1 MNNESPQPPD
11 QKQSPSVDDLIAQST
26 SQLYAFEHSK
36 QKRSIGHRLLALSK
50 TQKLVAG
57 GAGVLLILVV
67 MIGLSLG
74 SGGKQNL
81 SSSQV
86 KTGEVAT
93 TATSSAAT
101 SDTNGDGV
109 VDEYDTATTADST
122 DTNETSWWQKLLNIG
137 NGSSN
142 ESTTSNSDE
151 TSNASD
157 DSSSAS
163 SDSTASADE
172 LAQAE
177 VAESDDV
184 DQQIASST
192 PTSTTSTASSAST
205 TTPSTSTTTPSTSST
220 STATAQL
227 SGVTN
232 FRDASASSTKLMK
245 RGVLYRSAKL
255 QKATKE
261 DAATLASLLKNGVI
275 IDLRTTKVRNGSP
288 DAVISGVTNVSYP
301 IDAAD
306 NAKTYVAVFVN
317 TASDRK
323 KFGDAITKI
332 ANTKGSVLVHCTAGK
347 DRTGWT
353 VAMVMYAIG
362 ANDKQV
368 MTEYLKS
375 RESGAT
381 VNSKWLNA
389 ALSAAKKKNGGS
401 IINYIKSKS
410 NGLGVSDATI
420 AKLKAKLSASK

>member
-1 MNNESPQPPD
+1 MNNDPPQLPE
-11 QKQSPSVDDLIAQST
+11 QKPTPSVDDLIAQST

-36 QKRSIGHRLLALSK
+36 QKSSVKHRLVALSK
-50 TQKLVAG
+50 TQKLVFG
-57 GAGVLLILVV
+57 GAGLLLILVV

-74 SGGKQNL
+74 SGSKQTL
-81 SSSQV
+81 SSSQGS
-86 KTGEVAT
+86 TSGT
-93 TATSSAAT
+93 TTTTTSTPAT

-109 VDEYDTATTADST
+109 IDEYDTASTDET
-122 DTNETSWWQKLLNIG
+122 DTNETSWWQKLLNLNNDSG
-137 NGSSN
+137 DTTTASSN
-142 ESTTSNSDE
+142 ETGNTSNSSSTVD
-151 TSNASD
+151 SNT
-157 DSSSAS
+157 
-163 SDSTASADE
+163 TASATE

-177 VAESDDV
+177 DAETEDV
-184 DQQIASST
+184 NQQIASSPPSTPT
-192 PTSTTSTASSAST
+192 PTSTSSPT
-205 TTPSTSTTTPSTSST
+205 PTTPTTPSPTP
-220 STATAQL
+220 ATVPSALQL

-232 FRDASASSTKLMK
+232 FRDAAASSTKLMK
-245 RGVLYRSAKL
+245 SGVLYRSAKL

-261 DAATLASLLKNGVI
+261 DAATLASLLKNGAI
-275 IDLRTTKVRNGSP
+275 IDLRTTKVRSSSP

-381 VNSKWLNA
+381 VDSKWLNG
-389 ALSAAKKKNGGS
+389 ALSVAKKKNGGS
-401 IINYIKSKS
+401 IINYIKSKNS
-410 NGLGVSDATI
+410 GLGVSNATI
-420 AKLKAKLSASK
+420 TKLKAKLSASK